1 MVLALQHSTKHLLL
15 MKKFLKITGIS
26 LLVILIALI
35 AAPFLLKGKIIKM
48 LKKETNEM
56 LNAKVDFSND
66 IGVELFSNFPKL
78 TVTIKEA
85 SVIGVDSFLNDTLA
99 YLPELEV
106 ALDLKNILSDE
117 RANIQGIFLK
127 DAYINLK
134 VNKQGL
140 ANWDIVKPDTAALTN
155 SDTASKLSFGLEKI
169 TIQNAR
175 FSYDDR
181 TMPFSIAAS
190 NFDMNASGDLEADNF
205 TLKGDLKT
213 PALDMVYAGIPYF
226 SSVNTAVDVV
236 MDMDMKNM
244 KFAFKDGNAKLNDL
258 FLTAAGFVQLNEED
272 MDFDLKFATP
282 QSDFKNVLSIIPAIY
297 AKDFNKIKTSGK
309 MAFDGFMKGKMT
321 ETTYPAFGFNL
332 AIDNGFFKYP
342 DLAESFSNIFLKL
355 NIDNKDGLPDH
366 TVIDLSKFSATAMGE
381 TLQAKLLVKTPV
393 SDPYLNGMLKGKLNL
408 ADVGKFYP
416 LEKGDEYKGVVEADV
431 DFETYMSSVEN
442 GNYEKVKT
450 QGIFNAKNLVVK
462 NSSIPETLNL
472 SEVAMTFNPKNV
484 TVSKFDGTI
493 GKSDFAIN
501 GSVDNIIPYV
511 FANKTLD
518 GTVNLKSNYF
528 NTNPFMTD
536 ATVEEKAHPEA
547 KDTVPMQVLDL
558 PDNIN
563 FNFGADIKTL
573 IYDNLEMNDLK
584 GTIVLKEQKLFFE
597 NITTKLLGGSLAIKE
612 GSYDASNPGNPFAGL
627 DLKMENFDI
636 IKSFA
641 YLDMIKKL
649 GPVAQYVNGLFSLD
663 FKMGTSLNN
672 DLSPKY
678 PTFDGEGRIRISE
691 AVVKGLSTLNKI
703 GDILK
708 IEKLKTLNIKDVDL
722 RFKIKDGNFAL
733 LDSLVLPLYKNAK
746 IKLTGTSSLD
756 QKISYFA
763 RIDIPRQDF
772 GTANDALNNLL
783 SKTKAK
789 GLNIDVSEIVPIDAL
804 ISGTFTN
811 PKVDIDLRSAKSSLV
826 DNVKNQIK
834 DEVNNRIDEGK
845 DLAKAKLDAER
856 ERARQ
861 RAADSI
867 ASVKAKVKIKADQI
881 IAEAEARAAT
891 IKAEARRSAAEVKAK
906 VYTEADAQVAKV
918 NGPIEK
924 AIAKKAADKLK
935 LEADKKEQEAIAEA
949 DRRADD
955 IVNKAKEQANRLE

>member
-1 MVLALQHSTKHLLL
+1 

-35 AAPFLLKGKIIKM
+35 AAPFLLKGKIIKL
-48 LKKETNEM
+48 LKEETNNT
-56 LNAKVDFSND
+56 LNAKVDFNND
-66 IGVELFSNFPKL
+66 IGVELFSHFPKL
-78 TVTIKEA
+78 TVTITEA

-99 YLPELEV
+99 YFPELEV
-106 ALDLKNILSDE
+106 ALDLKNLLSDE
-117 RANIQGIFLK
+117 RANIKDIYLK
-127 DAYINLK
+127 NAYINLK
-134 VNKQGL
+134 INKQGL
-140 ANWDIVKPDTAALTN
+140 ANWDIIKPDTAN
-155 SDTASKLSFGLEKI
+155 QEDDDTASKLSFGLENI
-169 TIQNAR
+169 TVQNAR
-175 FSYDDR
+175 VYYDDR
-181 TMPFSIAAS
+181 TMPFSMVAK

-205 TLKGDLKT
+205 TLKGDMRT

-226 SSVNTAVDVV
+226 SNVNTTADLV
-236 MDMDMKNM
+236 MNMDMKNM
-244 KFAFKDGNAKLNDL
+244 KFSFKDGNAMLNDL
-258 FLTAAGFVQLNEED
+258 ALTAAGFVQLNDED
-272 MDFDLKFATP
+272 IDFDLIFATP
-282 QSDFKNVLSIIPAIY
+282 QSDFKNVLSIVPAIY
-297 AKDFNKIKTSGK
+297 SKDFNKIKTSGK

-332 AIDNGFFKYP
+332 AVDNGFFKYP

-381 TLQAKLLVKTPV
+381 NIKANLLIKTPV

-416 LEKGDEYKGVVEADV
+416 LEKGDDYKGVVLADI

-450 QGIFNAKNLVVK
+450 QGIFNAKNLVIK

-493 GKSDFAIN
+493 GKSDFSLN
-501 GSVDNIIPYV
+501 GSVNNIIPYV

-536 ATVEEKAHPEA
+536 APVEEKTNPAPA
-547 KDTVPMQVLDL
+547 DSVPLQVLDL

-563 FNFGADIKTL
+563 FNFAADIKTL
-573 IYDNLEMNDLK
+573 IYDNLEMNDFK
-584 GTIVLKEQKLFFE
+584 GKIVLLEQKLYFE
-597 NITTKLLGGSLAIKE
+597 NITTNMLGGSLAIKE
-612 GSYDASNPGNPFAGL
+612 GSYDGSNPGNPFAGL

-663 FKMGTSLNN
+663 FKMGTNLNN

-678 PTFDGEGRIRISE
+678 PTFDGEGRIRISK
-691 AVVKGLSTLNKI
+691 AVVNGLSSLNKI

-733 LDSLVLPLYKNAK
+733 LDSLILPLYKNAK
-746 IKLTGTSSLD
+746 MTLTGTSSLD

-789 GLNIDVSEIVPIDAL
+789 GINIDVSEIVPIDAL

-826 DNVKNQIK
+826 DNVKKQIK
-834 DEVNNRIDEGK
+834 DEVNNKIDEGK
-845 DLAKAKLDAER
+845 DLAKAKLEAEK

-861 RAADSI
+861 RASDSI
-867 ASVKAKVKIKADQI
+867 AVVKAKAKEKADQI
-881 IAEAEARAAT
+881 VAEAEARAAA
-891 IKAEARRSAAEVKAK
+891 IRAEARRTAAETKAK
-906 VYTEADAQVAKV
+906 VYAEADAQVAKV
-918 NGPIEK
+918 NNPIDR
-924 AIAKKAADKLK
+924 AVAKQVADKLK
-935 LEADKKEQEAIAEA
+935 SEADKKEQEAIAEA
-949 DRRADD
+949 DKRADG
-955 IVNKAKEQANRLE
+955 IVNKAREQAAKLEY